1 MLPSYLR
8 GRSKTTLATILA
20 KNTDTLSNRLVP
32 KLCSLTE
39 TFLTSL
45 PCKKSLKYIHLQ
57 VHTCEHAENKKK
69 LVFKNIQKH
78 MASLICFFSCA

>member
-32 KLCSLTE
+32 KLCSLNE

-69 LVFKNIQKH
+69 LVFKNIQKTYGVPN
-78 MASLICFFSCA
+78 LFFLM